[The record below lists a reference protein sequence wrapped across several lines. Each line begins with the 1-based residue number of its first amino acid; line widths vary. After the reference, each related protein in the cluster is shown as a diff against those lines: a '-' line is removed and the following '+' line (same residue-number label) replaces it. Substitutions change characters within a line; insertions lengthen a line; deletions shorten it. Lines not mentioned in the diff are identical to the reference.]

1 MTSTKRY
8 NGVGKRISSN
18 IWVHRTYA
26 SEHLTTHELNALEL
40 VDFQY
45 DVVRLDLTTRDI
57 ALIRCEDF
65 DGQHEP
71 VIVETL
77 NLSSGKRTTSN
88 TNPLIYHHK
97 WLFVTDEY
105 AGFDVAAAKAR
116 SERWQLHSPRTRNFT
131 SRIGR
136 LNYWRDWLTSVGL
149 EH

>member
-88 TNPLIYHHK
+88 TNPLSIITSGYSLRMNTPVLM
-97 WLFVTDEY
+97 WPQPRPDPNGGNCIPQERATLP
-105 AGFDVAAAKAR
+105 AA
-116 SERWQLHSPRTRNFT
+116 
-131 SRIGR
+131 
-136 LNYWRDWLTSVGL
+136 
-149 EH
+149 